1 MKKGGKR
8 EGSGRKP
15 GASQTA
21 KTYRIDNDL
30 AEWMDGHVGN
40 KNQYVNTLLRADIGW
55 RIGVISK
62 IEVKRIII

>member
-1 MKKGGKR
+1 MTQKGGKR

-15 GASQTA
+15 GTSQTA

-40 KNQYVNTLLRADIGW
+40 KNHYINTILRADISC
-55 RIGVISK
+55 RIGMVEK
-62 IEVKRIII
+62 LNEELKT